1 MQPSDATKYP
11 HEFSGG
17 QRQRLAIARAIIT
30 RPKLVVADEPVSAL
44 DVSIR
49 AQILDLFAK
58 LNDDLGLAFLFITH
72 DLTVARAI
80 THDVMVMDHGKIV
93 ETGKTRCGSGR
104 AAIGSHQAPD
114 RRRTGFAESDRTAV
128 ARVTATVKA
137 PPPRR

>member
-1 MQPSDATKYP
+1 MLEVGMQPSDATKYP

-49 AQILDLFAK
+49 AQILDLFAR

-80 THDVMVMDHGKIV
+80 THDVLVMDHGKIV
-93 ETGKTRCGSGR
+93 ETGKTAEVLDSPQSKVTKRLI
-104 AAIGSHQAPD
+104 AAAPD
-114 RRRTGFAESDRTAV
+114 LQRAIERRLRA
-128 ARVTATVKA
+128 
-137 PPPRR
+137 

>member
-93 ETGKTRCGSGR
+93 ETGKTGGAGSP
-104 AAIGSHQAPD
+104 AIGSDQAPD
-114 RRRTGFAESDRTAV
+114 RRRAGFAESDRTAV
-128 ARVTATVKA
+128 RA
-137 PPPRR
+137 